1 MRRAV
6 ARGDGRVDGVM
17 WQRECRCQVGV
28 PELSGADDRSSVEA
42 SRREGGAVESEGR
55 RIKNKGMT
63 KVDSRQRGRG
73 GEHEDERERGR

>member
-42 SRREGGAVESEGR
+42 SEGR
-55 RIKNKGMT
+55 RIKNKGMP
-63 KVDSRQRGRG
+63 KVDSR
-73 GEHEDERERGR
+73 

>member
-28 PELSGADDRSSVEA
+28 PELSGPTTGQAEKLQ
-42 SRREGGAVESEGR
+42 GGKAAL
-55 RIKNKGMT
+55 
-63 KVDSRQRGRG
+63 
-73 GEHEDERERGR
+73 